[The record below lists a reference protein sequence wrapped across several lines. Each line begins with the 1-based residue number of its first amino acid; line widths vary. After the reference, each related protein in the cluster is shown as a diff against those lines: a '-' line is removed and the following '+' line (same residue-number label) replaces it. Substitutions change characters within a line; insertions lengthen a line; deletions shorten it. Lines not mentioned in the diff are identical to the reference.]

1 MRPRLPIS
9 RILRLR
15 PFRPPNSPRLF
26 THNRIKPRPTLEFL
40 APLRRRPA
48 AARFFTTENK
58 EQYKRDVKLGLK
70 LSFKMM
76 GITFMAFIMLNTV
89 SDERWER
96 KYNPPMEWRYW
107 TRQSFVNAMLDCDPE
122 NAAQDVIEWSNV
134 GESFEYSVKRLEDPN
149 LEGAGLVRSNVLVE
163 GDVIEWSNVGE
174 SFEYS
179 VKRLEDPN
187 LEGAGLVRSNVL
199 VEGVGKTGYD
209 VSMKSEDWRRGY
221 YICLM
226 GAAKGAEYI
235 EDMVRDKNTGRI
247 TPKKYVIGPSNPIP
261 QPLLPNSHYTA
272 PKEEDTEVA
281 FDKAEVWY
289 MRILTTQGFTQKQ
302 YVDAALAYAAFLDYQ
317 KAPEKAMEMYSWA
330 IDIARSSLPEE
341 SKTIIDPK
349 TGILDIK
356 KGLPS
361 LNLINISTALG
372 IHHASHSNL
381 SLALP
386 IFLSVLRARRSSP
399 PPPPPPPKQPPKDV
413 IRRIK
418 DFIHLCFVRPPPPP
432 LPVDGTAPPL
442 RTPEELCQEAGIM
455 NYIGEILYV
464 SESSVSSKED
474 ALAWTREAVDVS
486 EEQLAHAQLDREGTK
501 ICKECLHVGV
511 GNWDRMVSM
520 LASAE
525 RQERKAN
532 EGKVVGGWLGFG
544 GKGQQK
550 GFLGRWES
558 EEGVVRDRMKRAAL
572 LL

>member
-26 THNRIKPRPTLEFL
+26 THNTIKPRPTLQFL

-58 EQYKRDVKLGLK
+58 ERYKRDVKLGLK
-70 LSFKMM
+70 LSFGVM
-76 GITFMAFIMLNTV
+76 GIACMAFIMLNTV
-89 SDERWER
+89 ADEVWER
-96 KYNPPMEWRYW
+96 KYNPPMEWRYR
-107 TRQSFVNAMLDCDPE
+107 TRQKFVHAMLACDPE
-122 NAAQDVIEWSNV
+122 NAAQDTIEWSDV
-134 GESFEYSVKRLEDPN
+134 GELFEIMVKRLEDPN
-149 LEGAGLVRSNVLVE
+149 GEGAGLVRSDVLVE
-163 GDVIEWSNVGE
+163 EI
-174 SFEYS
+174 
-179 VKRLEDPN
+179 
-187 LEGAGLVRSNVL
+187 
-199 VEGVGKTGYD
+199 GKTGYD

-221 YICLM
+221 YNCLM

-247 TPKKYVIGPSNPIP
+247 TPKKYVIGPSNPDP
-261 QPLLPNSHYTA
+261 KPVLPNSHYTA
-272 PKEEDTEVA
+272 PNEEDTEVA

-302 YVDAALAYAAFLDYQ
+302 YVDAALAHAAFLDYQ
-317 KAPEKAMEMYSWA
+317 KAPEAAMEMYSWA
-330 IDIARSSLPEE
+330 MDIARSSLPEE
-341 SKTIIDPK
+341 SKAIIDPK

-361 LNLINISTALG
+361 LNLISISTALG

-399 PPPPPPPKQPPKDV
+399 QPPPSPPKHQPPKDV
-413 IRRIK
+413 IHRIK
-418 DFIHLCFVRPPPPP
+418 EFIHMCLVRPPPPP

-464 SESSVSSKED
+464 SETSVSSKED

-486 EEQLAHAQLDREGTK
+486 EEQLAHAQLDRQGTK

-525 RQERKAN
+525 RKERKAN

-544 GKGQQK
+544 GKEQQK